1 MGPGIALVV
10 SGSLLGLLIVL
21 GAWRRLPP
29 VVAFALMAWCGS
41 LVGAGAL
48 LMQEGASRL
57 EWALTFGVLGI
68 LTPVHARL
76 VFGRP
81 GPSA

>member
-1 MGPGIALVV
+1 MGAGIALVV
-10 SGSLLGLLIVL
+10 SGSLLGVLIVF

-29 VVAFALMAWCGS
+29 VVAFALLAGCGA
-41 LVGAGAL
+41 LMGTGAL
-48 LMQEGASRL
+48 LVQEGASWF
-57 EWALTFGVLGI
+57 EWALTLGVLGV

>member
-1 MGPGIALVV
+1 MGAGIALIV
-10 SGSLLGLLIVL
+10 SGSLMGLLIVF

-29 VVAFALMAWCGS
+29 VVAFALLAGCGA
-41 LVGAGAL
+41 LVGTGAL
-48 LMQEGASRL
+48 LVQEDVSRL
-57 EWALTFGVLGI
+57 EWALTLGVLGV
-68 LTPVHARL
+68 LTPFQARL